1 MKSNPKHSKTEVT
14 KNSMNQNIVR
24 LIVMAVFA
32 LNGATLFAQQ
42 QAALSSPS
50 VSGPASANTTEL
62 VASADSAATHMDD
75 ALDSTGTSAPAES
88 GGAAPKPAPSAGSP
102 HKLGPLDFT
111 VNWRFRTE
119 AWDFFEPSKG
129 QNAYAFE
136 HSLLKIGIG
145 QKFEAFE
152 WLVEGAADG
161 IFDLP
166 PSAVQAA
173 PLGQL
178 GLGGTYFAANG
189 NVRNTASGFLK
200 QAYVGF
206 KLPAKGNVRLGRFT
220 FLDGAEIHPKDKTLA
235 TLISTRIAQRLIG
248 DFSFSAVQ
256 RSFDGMQLGF
266 DAGNSNFTFFG
277 ARPTE
282 GVYQMRGMDELDINL
297 FYGAFNLPITTK
309 NNAGELRV
317 FAIGYMDDRAGVLKT
332 DNRSTAVRTA
342 DKGQIRIGTYGI
354 DYVHVLHTDHAGQFD
369 VLGWGAFQSGG
380 WGVQTQQAEAAVG
393 EIGWQPPVPVINPW
407 FSAGYSYGSGDSNP
421 NDNIHGTFFQIM
433 PTPRPYDRFPF
444 YNMMNNED
452 FYGSATFRLP
462 RSFAVRSE
470 LHALRLA
477 NAKDLWYGGG
487 GAFQSNTFG
496 YTSRPS
502 GGARSL
508 ANVWDVSLDVPL
520 KYGFSITTYYGYAW
534 GKSVIANIFPAGTG
548 AQFGYVETNFRF

>member
-1 MKSNPKHSKTEVT
+1 MKSNHKDSRIEVT
-14 KNSMNQNIVR
+14 KNTTNRNIVR

-32 LNGATLFAQQ
+32 LNGATLLGQQ
-42 QAALSSPS
+42 QAALRSPS
-50 VSGPASANTTEL
+50 APGPASANATQLTGSE
-62 VASADSAATHMDD
+62 DSGGTQTGAAVDTAAT
-75 ALDSTGTSAPAES
+75 SASAES
-88 GGAAPKPAPSAGSP
+88 GDAGPKPAPAADSP
-102 HKLGPLDFT
+102 HKLGPFDVT
-111 VNWRFRTE
+111 VNWRVRME
-119 AWDFFEPSKG
+119 AWDFFQPPTG

-145 QKFEAFE
+145 QKREAFE
-152 WLVEGAADG
+152 WLLEGAADA

-166 PSAVQAA
+166 PSAVQ
-173 PLGQL
+173 PGRLGQL
-178 GLGGTYFAANG
+178 GLGGTYYAANG

-206 KLPAKGNVRLGRFT
+206 KLPAKGKVRLGRFA

-235 TLISTRIAQRLIG
+235 TLINTRIAQRLIG
-248 DFSFSAVQ
+248 DFGFSAVQ

-266 DAGNSNFTFFG
+266 EAGNSNLIFFG
-277 ARPTE
+277 ARPTQ
-282 GVYQMRGMDELDINL
+282 GVFQIRGMDELDINL
-297 FYGAFNLPITTK
+297 FYGAFNVPITTK

-332 DNRSTAVRTA
+332 DNRPVAVRTA
-342 DKGQIRIGTYGI
+342 DTNQIRIGTYGA
-354 DYVHVLHTDHAGQFD
+354 DYVHVVHTDHEGQFD
-369 VLGWGAFQSGG
+369 FLGWGAFQNGG
-380 WGVQTQQAEAAVG
+380 WGVQTQKAEAFVG
-393 EIGWQPPVPVINPW
+393 ELGWQPPIREINPW

-433 PTPRPYDRFPF
+433 PTPRPFDRFPF

-452 FYGSATFRLP
+452 FYGSAAFRLP
-462 RSFAVRSE
+462 HVLAVRSE

-477 NAKDLWYGGG
+477 NAQDLWYGGG
-487 GAFQSNTFG
+487 GAFQPKTFG
-496 YTSRPS
+496 YTGRAS

-520 KYGFSITTYYGYAW
+520 RYGFSVTTYYAHAW
-534 GKSVIANIFPAGTG
+534 GKSVIANIYPAGAN